1 MTHPSRPT
9 SAGHAARMLATRDN
23 CLAITRYGA
32 HSMSAARHV
41 RHAYLYHLA
50 LTVAAAAFL
59 ALVITA

>member
-1 MTHPSRPT
+1 
-9 SAGHAARMLATRDN
+9 
-23 CLAITRYGA
+23 
-32 HSMSAARHV
+32 MSAARHV